1 MNIKL
6 KSFSLIIKRGLILL
20 LVIVQSVYANKT
32 PVTSGSLSGIYT
44 VNELIIHEDKHEVG
58 DFSLKINGD
67 TLKIKKLSNK
77 LQTNTLILSGALNLT
92 TTIKTKMSINNIIKG
107 YYSIT
112 IVDQEGNISHKL
124 FQIQ

>member
-1 MNIKL
+1 MNIKQ

-20 LVIVQSVYANKT
+20 LVIVQSAYANKT

-44 VNELIIHEDKHEVG
+44 DNELIIHEEKHEAG

-67 TLKIKKLSNK
+67 TLKVKKSSNK
-77 LQTNTLILSGALNLT
+77 LQTNTLILSGALNHT
-92 TTIKTKMSINNIIKG
+92 TTIKNEATIKNIVKG
-107 YYSIT
+107 YYSIS